1 MYYCFSD
8 ITNMANLLTFVCLSW
23 LFTDSTDSTYISD
36 ELILMQYSQYRSV
49 TVIIMC
55 TDMLKKEKLN
65 WFNS

>member
-36 ELILMQYSQYRSV
+36 ELILMQYSQYRSENSYYYV
-49 TVIIMC
+49 YRYV
-55 TDMLKKEKLN
+55 KERETKLI
-65 WFNS
+65 